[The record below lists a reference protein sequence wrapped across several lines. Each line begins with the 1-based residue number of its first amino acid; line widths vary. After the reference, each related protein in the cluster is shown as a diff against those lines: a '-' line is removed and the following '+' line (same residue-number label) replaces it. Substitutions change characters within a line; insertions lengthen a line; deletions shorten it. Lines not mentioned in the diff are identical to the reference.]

1 MIKSF
6 WNYTDLSD
14 IYSYNIYILEIKQI
28 YKSFQLTTAVII
40 IQIQIHCE
48 MCTYSIAFPRPGLTF
63 AASPVCRQPL
73 QAIRKFFAHS
83 ASCAGLY
90 CGYLVCPY
98 RWSTAT
104 RRLQNWF
111 LLSLSLCVQKWFLRQ
126 ICSVLRDGLTKLELS
141 GERNGS
147 NSDRCIFKF
156 ENLH

>member
-98 RWSTAT
+98 RWSKE
-104 RRLQNWF
+104 F
-111 LLSLSLCVQKWFLRQ
+111 IVLLGNCVIEREEGQLVDCKTGFCSLSLCVQK
-126 ICSVLRDGLTKLELS
+126 
-141 GERNGS
+141 
-147 NSDRCIFKF
+147 
-156 ENLH
+156 

>member
-1 MIKSF
+1 
-6 WNYTDLSD
+6 
-14 IYSYNIYILEIKQI
+14 
-28 YKSFQLTTAVII
+28 
-40 IQIQIHCE
+40 

-98 RWSTAT
+98 RWSTE
-104 RRLQNWF
+104 F
-111 LLSLSLCVQKWFLRQ
+111 IVLLGNCVIEREEGQLVDFKTGFCSLSLCVQKWFLRQ

-156 ENLH
+156 ENWHKKHYENLN

>member
-14 IYSYNIYILEIKQI
+14 IYSYNICILEIKQI

-98 RWSTAT
+98 RWSTE
-104 RRLQNWF
+104 F
-111 LLSLSLCVQKWFLRQ
+111 IVLLGNCVIEREEGQLVDCKTGFCSLSLCVQK
-126 ICSVLRDGLTKLELS
+126 
-141 GERNGS
+141 
-147 NSDRCIFKF
+147 
-156 ENLH
+156 